1 MARFTALVLAGRR
14 NAEDPLARSRG
25 ATHRATLEVGGAPML
40 LRVVRA
46 LRASPGIGGVIV
58 SIDDPR
64 VLEAVPELEAAL
76 AGGDLRVHRSL
87 DSPSRSVSDALAGC
101 APDEALLVTTA
112 DHALLTPDI
121 VEHFIAAAAHADADL
136 LVGVVARS
144 LLEARYPE
152 ATRTYL
158 RLREEAWTG
167 ANLFCFRTA
176 RARRAAEFWVRAEQ
190 QRKRPWRLA
199 WALGPIALV
208 LFLLRRLDLDAALER
223 ASRAIGARIRAVPLP
238 FPEAGVDVD
247 RVADLALA
255 ERILA
260 AREARTGA
268 G

>member
-1 MARFTALVLAGRR
+1 M
-14 NAEDPLARSRG
+14 
-25 ATHRATLEVGGAPML
+25 LEVGGAPML

-46 LRASPGIGGVIV
+46 LRASPGIGGVTV

-64 VLEAVPELEAAL
+64 ALDDVPELKAAH
-76 AGGDLRVHRSL
+76 AAGDLRVHRSL
-87 DSPSRSVSDALAGC
+87 DSPSRSVADALAGC

-121 VEHFIAAAAHADADL
+121 VEHFIAAAARSEADL
-136 LVGVVARS
+136 LVGVVSRS
-144 LLEARYPE
+144 LLDARYPE
-152 ATRTYL
+152 TTRTYL
-158 RLREEAWTG
+158 RLRGEAWTG
-167 ANLFCFRTA
+167 ANLFCFRTG
-176 RARRAAEFWVRAEQ
+176 RARRAAGFWVRAER

-199 WALGPIALV
+199 WAFGPTALI

-238 FPEAGVDVD
+238 FPEAAIDVD
-247 RVADLALA
+247 RVTDLVLA

-260 AREARTGA
+260 EREVRASG